1 MSEVTKVYGVFMDGR
16 ELMRVTSS
24 KGEADKAVTAI
35 TSRANHKAEVVEG
48 IARIVKKVN
57 AVRSRSLVVHSKQV
71 TAYSIHK
78 YLAGEVSSWE
88 MA

>member
-1 MSEVTKVYGVFMDGR
+1 MSEVVKVYGVFVDGR

-24 KGEADKAVTAI
+24 KGEADKAVAAI
-35 TSRANHKAEVVEG
+35 TSRAGHKAEVVEG
-48 IARIVKKVN
+48 IARIVRRVN
-57 AVRSRSLVVHSKQV
+57 AVRSRSLVVRHKQV
-71 TAYSIHK
+71 TAYSIRK